1 MKMIVASRGAAV
13 ADEAAF
19 LPKANI
25 ARCPT
30 LLQQPRAKAFM
41 CCKHIRVPQAFV
53 QGTISA
59 GNHGPVRQKW
69 NELTNL
75 LIEDRMLSL
84 RLRAVLIANS

>member
-19 LPKANI
+19 LAKANI

-30 LLQQPRAKAFM
+30 LLQQPRAKAFV

-53 QGTISA
+53 QG
-59 GNHGPVRQKW
+59 R
-69 NELTNL
+69 
-75 LIEDRMLSL
+75 SL
-84 RLRAVLIANS
+84 PAIIDPSGRNGMN